1 MSRTLLIS
9 ALLTA
14 AIAAQAQVEVA
25 PNGHLMVGKQQVIDR
40 NPIVIPDFPLASRSD
55 SVAFGGGFEN
65 YYDEVPVD
73 TAATMLVLGKGE
85 YNAGGYISF
94 GSYAAAIGQTFK
106 SNAFKTLEL
115 YGQNGI
121 RGYGSGGRI
130 FLCSGELSKPFIF
143 YTDVQAKGVLLTS
156 DARLKHDVEGIEGL
170 SSSLAALNP
179 VSFKYNGASADA
191 AQAKKASAEGAQTDE
206 RTRYGFIAQE
216 VKEIFPDL
224 VVEDEDGYL
233 SIDYI
238 GFIPML
244 VSAVKDLRAEVEELR
259 NPAAEAPVHA
269 PGNAGIEEAAV
280 VKPSLSQNK
289 PNPFSA
295 ATRIDCTLPESVAD
309 ASLCVYDLQGK
320 QVLRLKVEGRGATSV
335 SIDGSSLQPG
345 MYIYALIADGVEID
359 TKRMILTD

>member
-1 MSRTLLIS
+1 MKKTLLLS
-9 ALLTA
+9 VLLTA

-94 GSYAAAIGQTFK
+94 GSYAAAIGQTFR
-106 SNAFKTLEL
+106 SNAYNTLEL

-121 RGYGSGGRI
+121 RGYGSEGMI
-130 FLCSGELSKPFIF
+130 FLGSGSLDTPFRF

-191 AQAKKASAEGAQTDE
+191 AQAKKASAEGAQADE

-320 QVLRLKVEGRGATSV
+320 QVLRLNVEGRGATSV

>member
-1 MSRTLLIS
+1 MRRILLIS

-14 AIAAQAQVEVA
+14 AIAARAQVEVA
-25 PNGHLMVGKQQVIDR
+25 PNGHLMVGKQQVIDP
-40 NPIVIPDFPLASRSD
+40 NPIVTPDVPQLIGSEG
-55 SVAFGGGFEN
+55 SVIGGGLD
-65 YYDEVPVD
+65 YYKKVPVD

-94 GSYAAAIGQTFK
+94 GSYAAAIGQTFR
-106 SNAFKTLEL
+106 SNAYNTLEL

-121 RGYGSGGRI
+121 RGYGSDGMI
-130 FLCSGELSKPFIF
+130 FLGSGNLSAPFRF

-191 AQAKKASAEGAQTDE
+191 AQAKKASAESAQTDE

-224 VVEDEDGYL
+224 VVEDGDGYL

-295 ATRIDCTLPESVAD
+295 ATRIGCTLPESVAD

-335 SIDGSSLQPG
+335 NIDGSGLQPG